1 MTTLVIDGNEYKIKF
16 GYEATARCGVID
28 NVTELENL
36 MEKGENMQNE
46 DLTTLLS
53 LVPKI
58 LVAGL
63 QKFHKDEFG
72 YNYETGEGK
81 DAALNKAFELVDD
94 YFDENKD
101 ADIIDLFNL
110 LTEEMVQNGF
120 LAQLLQSGAKTQ
132 ETAEAPTKKAQTK
145 ATKKATA

>member
-1 MTTLVIDGNEYKIKF
+1 MKTLVIGGTEYKIKF

-28 NVTELENL
+28 NVTELEDL
-36 MEKGENMQNE
+36 MEKGENMKNE
-46 DLTTLLS
+46 DLTTLLA

-81 DAALNKAFELVDD
+81 DAALNKTFELVDD

-101 ADIIDLFNL
+101 TDIIDLFNL

-120 LAQLLQSGAKTQ
+120 LAQMLQSGAKTQ
-132 ETAEAPTKKAQTK
+132 ATAKAQAKKAQTK

>member
-1 MTTLVIDGNEYKIKF
+1 MTTLVINGNEYKIKF

-28 NVTELENL
+28 NVTELEDL
-36 MEKGENMQNE
+36 MEKGENMRNE
-46 DLTTLLS
+46 DLTTLLA

-81 DAALNKAFELVDD
+81 DAALNKTFELVDD

-132 ETAEAPTKKAQTK
+132 ATAKTPAKKAQTK
-145 ATKKATA
+145 AAKKTTD

>member
-1 MTTLVIDGNEYKIKF
+1 MK
-16 GYEATARCGVID
+16 
-28 NVTELENL
+28 
-36 MEKGENMQNE
+36 NE
-46 DLTTLLS
+46 DLTTLLA

-120 LAQLLQSGAKTQ
+120 LAQLLQNGAKTQ
-132 ETAEAPTKKAQTK
+132 ATAKAPTKKAQTK
-145 ATKKATA
+145 ATKKTTA